1 MNTAIA
7 FSIGLVIGILICIAI
22 ILKQIQIGIKELVLN
37 KILEMRKEDYYDN
50 KNYKEKLGKKCGK
63 WKGGIKG
70 KNLNYWLIVILNSTI
85 Y

>member
-37 KILEMRKEDYYDN
+37 KILEMRAKNYYDN
-50 KNYKEKLGKKCGK
+50 KNYKEKLDKK
-63 WKGGIKG
+63 
-70 KNLNYWLIVILNSTI
+70 
-85 Y
+85 

>member
-50 KNYKEKLGKKCGK
+50 KNYKKKLDKNVVSEKEE
-63 WKGGIKG
+63 
-70 KNLNYWLIVILNSTI
+70 
-85 Y
+85 

>member
-63 WKGGIKG
+63 
-70 KNLNYWLIVILNSTI
+70 
-85 Y
+85 